1 MLKRLTTTAALALA
15 TAAPAM
21 AENWTMTTTWPSSL
35 ELIEIDK
42 HWVELVD
49 QLVDDDK
56 LTIEFYDGG
65 SLVPAGEVFGA
76 VESGTVQAGGDWP
89 GYWAGRDSAFSPLST
104 TASLFNAV
112 DYVNWIQEWGGADLY
127 NEVYG
132 KFGMVYLPYGVTNN
146 ESGFRTV
153 DKPVKTIEDL
163 NGLRL
168 RLSGLEQGKLLEKL
182 GGNQV
187 SMAGG
192 EIYQSLERGVIDG
205 AEFSTP
211 NVDFSGG
218 FQQVTKY
225 WSTPGWH
232 QSSSVFGVM
241 INKGAWD
248 ALDEDTQNKLK
259 IAAEATCCGASPS
272 PRNARPRPLPSSRKP
287 GPRSTGWMMPR
298 LSRSRRWRM
307 KPSKRSPARTR
318 SRPRS
323 MPARSPICRITRPGA
338 THRRRSISA
347 ARHKAPIWPNSRNVR
362 SNSRKSQRQVTGGE
376 RFLRPL
382 H

>member
-1 MLKRLTTTAALALA
+1 MKHLMTTAILALT

-21 AENWTMTTTWPSSL
+21 ADTWTMTTTWPSSL
-35 ELIEIDK
+35 ELIEIDR
-42 HWVELVD
+42 HWVELAND
-49 QLVDDDK
+49 LVDDDK

-76 VESGTVQAGGDWP
+76 VESGTIQAGADWP

-153 DKPVKTIEDL
+153 DKPIRTTEDL
-163 NGLRL
+163 QGLRL
-168 RLSGLEQGKLLEKL
+168 RLSGYEQGKLLEKL

-241 INKGAWD
+241 INKAAWD
-248 ALDEDTQNKLK
+248 ALDEETQSRLETAADATMLWSLAFTEKRATEAFAQFKEAGTEINRLDDAALEQIQKMANQTIEEVACENPLSAKVYASQIGYLHDYATWRDASAPFNLGRTPDGPDLEK
-259 IAAEATCCGASPS
+259 IQGCAG
-272 PRNARPRPLPSSRKP
+272 
-287 GPRSTGWMMPR
+287 
-298 LSRSRRWRM
+298 
-307 KPSKRSPARTR
+307 
-318 SRPRS
+318 
-323 MPARSPICRITRPGA
+323 
-338 THRRRSISA
+338 
-347 ARHKAPIWPNSRNVR
+347 
-362 SNSRKSQRQVTGGE
+362 
-376 RFLRPL
+376 
-382 H
+382 

>member
-1 MLKRLTTTAALALA
+1 MTNKMLLGGVAALALLA
-15 TAAPAM
+15 GPAV
-21 AENWTMTTTWPSSL
+21 AQEKWTMTSTWPSSL

-42 HWVELVD
+42 HFVD
-49 QLVDDDK
+49 LANK
-56 LTIEFYDGG
+56 LTTNDLAIEFFEGG

-76 VESGTVQAGGDWP
+76 VESGTIQAGADWP
-89 GYWAGRDSAFSPLST
+89 GYWAGRDAAFSPLST

-112 DYVNWIQEWGGADLY
+112 DYVNWIQGWGGAEMY

-153 DKPVKTIEDL
+153 NKPIKTTEDL
-163 NGLRL
+163 KGLNL
-168 RLSGLEQGKLLEKL
+168 RVSGLEQGKLLQKL

-211 NVDFSGG
+211 NVDLSGG
-218 FQQVTKY
+218 FDQVAKY

-241 INKGAWD
+241 INKANWD
-248 ALDEDTQNKLK
+248 KLSPETQEKLK
-259 IAAEATCCGASPS
+259 IAADATMLWSLANTEKRATEAYQAFKDKGIEITRLDDAALDNIQTMANQTIEEVACE
-272 PRNARPRPLPSSRKP
+272 NPSSAKIYASMLTYLQDYSKWRDASAPFNLGRTPK
-287 GPRSTGWMMPR
+287 GPD
-298 LSRSRRWRM
+298 LE
-307 KPSKRSPARTR
+307 K
-318 SRPRS
+318 
-323 MPARSPICRITRPGA
+323 
-338 THRRRSISA
+338 ISA
-347 ARHKAPIWPNSRNVR
+347 CA
-362 SNSRKSQRQVTGGE
+362 G
-376 RFLRPL
+376 
-382 H
+382 

>member
-1 MLKRLTTTAALALA
+1 MKTLMTTAVLAI
-15 TAAPAM
+15 AAACPAM
-21 AENWTMTTTWPSSL
+21 AENWTMTSTWPSSL

-42 HWVELVD
+42 HWAEMANA
-49 QLVDDDK
+49 LVDDDK
-56 LTIEFYDGG
+56 LTIEFYEGG

-76 VESGTVQAGGDWP
+76 VESGTIQAGGDWP

-153 DKPVKTIEDL
+153 SKPIRTTDDL
-163 NGLRL
+163 KGMRL

-211 NVDFSGG
+211 NVDYSGG
-218 FQQVTKY
+218 FQQVTKF

-241 INKGAWD
+241 INKASWD
-248 ALDEDTQNKLK
+248 ALDDETRDRLQ
-259 IAAEATCCGASPS
+259 IAADATMLWSLSFTEKRATEAYKKFQDAGTE
-272 PRNARPRPLPSSRKP
+272 
-287 GPRSTGWMMPR
+287 
-298 LSRSRRWRM
+298 
-307 KPSKRSPARTR
+307 
-318 SRPRS
+318 
-323 MPARSPICRITRPGA
+323 ITRLDDAALEQIQILANETIQEVACQNPL
-338 THRRRSISA
+338 SA
-347 ARHKAPIWPNSRNVR
+347 KVYASQIEYLQNYALWRDASAPFNLGRTPKGPDLAAI
-362 SNSRKSQRQVTGGE
+362 QECAQ
-376 RFLRPL
+376 
-382 H
+382 

>member
-1 MLKRLTTTAALALA
+1 MKHLLTTAALALTVA
-15 TAAPAM
+15 TPALS
-21 AENWTMTTTWPSSL
+21 ENWTMTTTWPSSL

-42 HWVELVD
+42 HWVELANK
-49 QLVDDDK
+49 LVDDDK
-56 LTIEFYDGG
+56 LTIEFFDGG

-76 VESGTVQAGGDWP
+76 VESGTIQAGADWP
-89 GYWAGRDSAFSPLST
+89 GYWAGRDSAFSPLAT

-112 DYVNWIQEWGGADLY
+112 DYVNWIQEWGGKDLY

-153 DKPVKTIEDL
+153 SQPIRTLEDL
-163 NGLRL
+163 SGLRL

-232 QSSSVFGVM
+232 QSSSIFGVM

-248 ALDEDTQNKLK
+248 ALDDETRERLE
-259 IAAEATCCGASPS
+259 IAAESTMLWSLSFTEKRATEAYAQFQEAG
-272 PRNARPRPLPSSRKP
+272 
-287 GPRSTGWMMPR
+287 TE
-298 LSRSRRWRM
+298 
-307 KPSKRSPARTR
+307 
-318 SRPRS
+318 
-323 MPARSPICRITRPGA
+323 ITRLDDAALERVQELANETITEVACENPL
-338 THRRRSISA
+338 SA
-347 ARHKAPIWPNSRNVR
+347 KVYASQLSYLQDYGSWREASAPFNLGRTPNGPDLAAI
-362 SNSRKSQRQVTGGE
+362 QACAE
-376 RFLRPL
+376 
-382 H
+382 

>member
-1 MLKRLTTTAALALA
+1 MKHLITTAALAMAAA
-15 TAAPAM
+15 TPALS
-21 AENWTMTTTWPSSL
+21 ETWTMTSTWPSSL

-42 HWVELVD
+42 HWVDLANK
-49 QLVDDDK
+49 LVDDDK

-76 VESGTVQAGGDWP
+76 VESGTIQAGADWP
-89 GYWAGRDSAFSPLST
+89 GYWAGRNSAFSPLST

-132 KFGMVYLPYGVTNN
+132 QFGMVYLPYGVTNN

-153 DKPVKTIEDL
+153 SQPIRTLDDL
-163 NGLRL
+163 QGLRL

-218 FQQVTKY
+218 FQQVTQY

-241 INKGAWD
+241 INKGSWD
-248 ALDEDTQNKLK
+248 ALDEETQERLK
-259 IAAEATCCGASPS
+259 IAADATMLWSLSFTERRATEAYAQFQEAGTE
-272 PRNARPRPLPSSRKP
+272 
-287 GPRSTGWMMPR
+287 
-298 LSRSRRWRM
+298 
-307 KPSKRSPARTR
+307 
-318 SRPRS
+318 
-323 MPARSPICRITRPGA
+323 ITRLDDEALERVQQLANETITEVACENPM
-338 THRRRSISA
+338 SA
-347 ARHKAPIWPNSRNVR
+347 KVYASQLTYLQEYSTWRDASAPFNLGRTPNGPDLAAI
-362 SNSRKSQRQVTGGE
+362 QACAE
-376 RFLRPL
+376 
-382 H
+382 

>member
-1 MLKRLTTTAALALA
+1 MKHLIATTALALA
-15 TAAPAM
+15 ASAPAM

-42 HWVELVD
+42 HWVKLVD
-49 QLVDDDK
+49 QLVDDEK

-76 VESGTVQAGGDWP
+76 VESGTVQAGADWP
-89 GYWAGRDSAFSPLST
+89 GYWAGRDSAFSPLAT

-112 DYVNWIQEWGGADLY
+112 DYINWIKEWGGADLY

-146 ESGFRTV
+146 ESGFRTTE
-153 DKPVKTIEDL
+153 KAIKTIDDL
-163 NGLRL
+163 QGLQL

-232 QSSSVFGVM
+232 QSSSVVGVM

-248 ALDEDTQNKLK
+248 ALDEETRNKLK
-259 IAAEATCCGASPS
+259 IAADANLLWSLSFTEKRATEAFGQFKEAGTE
-272 PRNARPRPLPSSRKP
+272 
-287 GPRSTGWMMPR
+287 
-298 LSRSRRWRM
+298 
-307 KPSKRSPARTR
+307 
-318 SRPRS
+318 
-323 MPARSPICRITRPGA
+323 ITRLDDAALAQIQKMANETIEEVACENPLSAKVYASQVSYLQDYA
-338 THRRRSISA
+338 TWRDASA
-347 ARHKAPIWPNSRNVR
+347 PFNLGRTPDGPDLAKLQECA
-362 SNSRKSQRQVTGGE
+362 Q
-376 RFLRPL
+376 
-382 H
+382 

>member
-1 MLKRLTTTAALALA
+1 MKYLMGAAALALA
-15 TAAPAM
+15 SAAPAM

-35 ELIEIDK
+35 ELIELDK
-42 HWVELVD
+42 HWVKLVNE
-49 QLVDDDK
+49 LVDDDK

-76 VESGTVQAGGDWP
+76 VESGTIQAGADWP
-89 GYWAGRDSAFSPLST
+89 GYWAGRDSAFSPLAT

-153 DKPVKTIEDL
+153 SKPVRTLDDL
-163 NGLRL
+163 KGLRL
-168 RLSGLEQGKLLEKL
+168 RLSGLEQGKVLEKL

-211 NVDFSGG
+211 NVDYSGG
-218 FQQVTKY
+218 FQEVTKY

-241 INKGAWD
+241 INKAAWD
-248 ALDEDTQNKLK
+248 ALDEDTQNRLK
-259 IAAEATCCGASPS
+259 IAADATMLWSLSFTEKRATEAFGQFQEAGTE
-272 PRNARPRPLPSSRKP
+272 
-287 GPRSTGWMMPR
+287 
-298 LSRSRRWRM
+298 
-307 KPSKRSPARTR
+307 
-318 SRPRS
+318 
-323 MPARSPICRITRPGA
+323 ITRLDDAALEQVQAMANETIEETACENPL
-338 THRRRSISA
+338 SA
-347 ARHKAPIWPNSRNVR
+347 KVYASQIGYLQDYASWRDASAPFNLGRTPNGPDLA
-362 SNSRKSQRQVTGGE
+362 KIQACAQ
-376 RFLRPL
+376 
-382 H
+382 